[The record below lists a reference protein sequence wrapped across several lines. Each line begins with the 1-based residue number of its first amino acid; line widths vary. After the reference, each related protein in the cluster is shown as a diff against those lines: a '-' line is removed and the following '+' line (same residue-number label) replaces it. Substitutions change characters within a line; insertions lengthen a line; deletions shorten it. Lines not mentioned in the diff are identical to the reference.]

1 MVFVIA
7 VVTSVSLL
15 LIRQQ
20 LQAQVTDDL
29 ANDLTHSVLTFQD
42 LQSERQ
48 NALERENALLAD
60 LPSLKALMTTS
71 NDLTIQD
78 GGEEFWKVSGND
90 LLALANNEGRV
101 VAVYSKGAPPDSA
114 IRHDLHQLLSSP
126 RAHYLITGNRLFVC
140 SVQPITF
147 GDATNGTL
155 LGYVISGV
163 AAEQRVVR
171 QISQPTVVDAT
182 FLSNGRTLS
191 STLSTSLQTRLA
203 DQASFLSTAPQKPV
217 IVKLGDEQYLAA
229 TENLSPFA
237 TAPLELIV
245 LKSFAAAE
253 ERIRHIDHLV
263 LLAGLLALVLGTI
276 LMIMLSRAVT
286 RPLEELS
293 LGVRAFGAG
302 DGRRHIPHHGTQE
315 VRELSSVFASMR
327 QEIQQANRAL
337 LESERLATI
346 GRMASSVSH
355 DLRHYLAAVYANA
368 EFLASESLS
377 PRERAEIFA
386 DVRSAV
392 HGTTE
397 MIESLLIFSRTGNTA
412 RRTPEW
418 MANLVERAVTIMR
431 AHPDAEG
438 VKLLSIHGDPKDT
451 VVLADGK
458 QIERAVCNLLL
469 NACQSAR
476 VSSQNP
482 EVVAM
487 LETHDR
493 FLVLTVKDNGAGVPE
508 IVRDSLF
515 QPFVSDGKQK
525 GTGLGL
531 TLAHCVAV
539 EHGGGVVLVS
549 SRPGETIFQMKVV
562 REIGSESA
570 ASKDGRDKVLAT

>member
-1 MVFVIA
+1 VIFVIT

-20 LQAQVTDDL
+20 LQAQVTNDL
-29 ANDLTHSVLTFQD
+29 ANDLTHSVLAFQD
-42 LQSERQ
+42 IQSERQ
-48 NALERENALLAD
+48 NALERENDLLAD

-101 VAVYSKGAPPDSA
+101 VAVYSKGAPPGPA
-114 IRHDLHQLLSSP
+114 IRRDLNQLLSAP
-126 RAHYLITGNRLFVC
+126 KARYLITGNRLFVC

-147 GDATNGTL
+147 GDAASGTL

-163 AAEQRVVR
+163 AAEERVVH
-171 QISQPTVVDAT
+171 QISQPSLVDAT

-191 STLSTSLQTRLA
+191 STLTASLQAQLA
-203 DQASFLSTAPQKPV
+203 VQARFLSDTPQKPV
-217 IVKLGDEQYLAA
+217 EVKLGEAQYLAA
-229 TENLSPFA
+229 TEDLSPAA
-237 TAPLELIV
+237 TAPLQLIV
-245 LKSFAAAE
+245 LKSFAPAE
-253 ERIRHIDHLV
+253 ERIRRIDHLV
-263 LLAGLLALVLGTI
+263 LLAGLLALLLGTA
-276 LMIMLSRAVT
+276 LMIVLSRAVT

-302 DGRRHIPHHGTQE
+302 DGRRHVPRHGTQE

-418 MANLVERAVTIMR
+418 MANLVDRAVTIMR

-438 VKLLSIHGDPKDT
+438 VKLIFVHGDPKDT

-476 VSSQNP
+476 ISAQAPKV
-482 EVVAM
+482 EARLDV
-487 LETHDR
+487 HDR
-493 FLVLTVKDNGAGVPE
+493 FLVLTVTDNGAGVPE

-539 EHGGGVVLVS
+539 EHGGDVILLS
-549 SRPGETIFQMKVV
+549 SRPGETIFQLKIVH
-562 REIGSESA
+562 ELGIQPP
-570 ASKDGRDKVLAT
+570 ASKDDHDKVLAT